1 MTFGEPYWLLGLL
14 FLPVLILLCA
24 RNDGRTRERLQKL
37 VAARLLPAL
46 SDSVSVKRRLLKR
59 LFFMAALG
67 CIIVALARPQ
77 WGILQKDFTRRG
89 RDIIL
94 AIDTSKSMMT
104 ADVAPNRLARA
115 KLAAQDVLNAMRGDR
130 FGLVAFAGT
139 AQVQAPLTVD
149 YQTIL
154 ESLSQLDTRTVDRGG
169 TDITSAIQSAEL
181 ALGKSQDT
189 HRALVLF
196 TDGED
201 LEDDAVAAAKQLK
214 GIRIFT
220 VGIGTAEGANIP
232 VAPGSNQYLRD
243 RRGEVVRS
251 RLDEKR
257 LQEIARQ
264 TGGFYVHL
272 DGTSIS
278 RLIQDGLRRL
288 GESNID
294 QRSAQ
299 IPIERYRWP
308 LALGLALFLASLF
321 LGDRR
326 NIFAKAKTSIAIGT
340 LWLGLALNLRAIDGA
355 EQYRQGD
362 YEGALQSFREELK
375 KSPDSPIINFNTG
388 NAAYRLHKYDD
399 AFESYSKA
407 MLSND
412 MKIREQAYYNA
423 GNALFMQGDESQDIE
438 QQLNSYYDAR
448 YQYQQAL
455 NLNPQDP
462 QARKNLALLE
472 ERIKQAEKEK
482 QEQESEQKQRQ
493 RRRPQQKRNR
503 QQRSQDHKKD
513 QQRSKGD
520 PQQGEGSGDDQSQDS
535 PEPSDS
541 ENNEPE
547 QAPTPDKKKQGDLRE
562 MTPSDQERQRAQ
574 AQPTPGQMSED
585 EALGLLDSLKS
596 EGDRVDLMHHRN
608 DRRVLRDW

>member
-1 MTFGEPYWLLGLL
+1 VTFGEPYWLLGLF
-14 FLPVLILLCA
+14 FLPALILLWT

-37 VAARLLPAL
+37 IAARLLPAL
-46 SDSVSVKRRLLKR
+46 SDSVSVKRRFLKR
-59 LFFMAALG
+59 VFFLAALG
-67 CIIVALARPQ
+67 CIIVALAHPQ
-77 WGILQKDFTRRG
+77 WGVRQKDFTRRG

-104 ADVAPNRLARA
+104 SDVAPNRLARA
-115 KLAAQDVLNAMRGDR
+115 KLAAQDVLNAMKGDR

-149 YQTIL
+149 YQTIV
-154 ESLSQLDTRTVDRGG
+154 ESIGQLDNRTVDRGG
-169 TDITSAIQSAEL
+169 TDISSAIQSAEL
-181 ALGKSQDT
+181 ALGKSEDT

-232 VAPGSNQYLRD
+232 VAPGSNQFLRD
-243 RRGEVVRS
+243 RRGELVKS

-272 DGTSIS
+272 DGTAIS
-278 RLIQDGLRRL
+278 RLVQDGLRRL

-308 LALGLALFLASLF
+308 LALGLGLFLASLF

-326 NIFAKAKTSIAIGT
+326 NAFAKAKAVTALGI
-340 LWLGLALNLRAIDGA
+340 LWFGLALNARAIDGA

-375 KSPDSPIINFNTG
+375 RSPDSPVVNFNTG

-412 MKIREQAYYNA
+412 MNIREQAYYNA

-438 QQLNSYYDAR
+438 QQLTSYYDAR

-455 NLNPQDP
+455 NLNPQDA

-482 QEQESEQKQRQ
+482 QEQESQQKQRQ
-493 RRRPQQKRNR
+493 RRHPQQKRNR
-503 QQRSQDHKKD
+503 QQHSQNQKKD
-513 QQRSKGD
+513 QQRGD
-520 PQQGEGSGDDQSQDS
+520 PQPGEGSGDDQPQDSQD
-535 PEPSDS
+535 PSDS
-541 ENNEPE
+541 ENNQPE

-562 MTPSDQERQRAQ
+562 MAPSEQERQSAQ

-596 EGDRVDLMHHRN
+596 EGDRVDLLHHRN

>member
-1 MTFGEPYWLLGLL
+1 
-14 FLPVLILLCA
+14 
-24 RNDGRTRERLQKL
+24 
-37 VAARLLPAL
+37 
-46 SDSVSVKRRLLKR
+46 LKR
-59 LFFMAALG
+59 LFFLAALG

-77 WGILQKDFTRRG
+77 WGVRQKDFTRRG

-94 AIDTSKSMMT
+94 AIDTSKSMT
-104 ADVAPNRLARA
+104 TPDVAPNRLARA
-115 KLAAQDVLNAMRGDR
+115 KLAAQDILNAMKGDR

-149 YQTIL
+149 YQTIVD
-154 ESLSQLDTRTVDRGG
+154 SISQLDTKTVDRGG
-169 TDITSAIQSAEL
+169 TDISSAIQSAEL
-181 ALGKSQDT
+181 ALGKSEDT

-214 GIRIFT
+214 GVRIFT

-232 VAPGSNQYLRD
+232 VAPGSNQFLRD
-243 RRGEVVRS
+243 RRGEVVKS

-272 DGTSIS
+272 DGTAIS
-278 RLIQDGLRRL
+278 RLVQVGLRRL

-308 LALGLALFLASLF
+308 IALGLGLFLASLF

-326 NIFAKAKTSIAIGT
+326 NAFAKVKASTAVAI
-340 LWLGLALNLRAIDGA
+340 LWFGLALNARAIDGA

-375 KSPDSPIINFNTG
+375 KSPDSPVANFNTG

-412 MKIREQAYYNA
+412 MNIREQAYYNA
-423 GNALFMQGDESQDIE
+423 GNALFMQGDESQEIE
-438 QQLNSYYDAR
+438 QQLTSYYDAR

-455 NLNPQDP
+455 NLNPQDA

-482 QEQESEQKQRQ
+482 QEQESQQKQRQ
-493 RRRPQQKRNR
+493 RRRPQQKRDR
-503 QQRSQDHKKD
+503 QQRSQNQKKD
-513 QQRSKGD
+513 RQRGD
-520 PQQGEGSGDDQSQDS
+520 PQPGEGSGDDQPQDSQD
-535 PEPSDS
+535 PSDS
-541 ENNEPE
+541 ENNQPE

-562 MTPSDQERQRAQ
+562 MTPSEQERQQAQ

-596 EGDRVDLMHHRN
+596 EGDRVDLLHHRN

>member
-1 MTFGEPYWLLGLL
+1 MTFGEPYWLLGLI

-24 RNDGRTRERLQKL
+24 RTDGRTRERLRKL

-89 RDIIL
+89 RDIIF

-104 ADVAPNRLARA
+104 PDVAPNRLARA
-115 KLAAQDVLNAMRGDR
+115 KLAAQDILNAMRGDR
-130 FGLVAFAGT
+130 FGVVAFAGT

-149 YQTIL
+149 YQTII
-154 ESLSQLDTRTVDRGG
+154 ESISRLDTRTVDRGG
-169 TDITSAIQSAEL
+169 TDIASAIQSAEL

-201 LEDDAVAAAKQLK
+201 LEDDAVAAAKPLK

-257 LQEIARQ
+257 LQEIARP

-272 DGTSIS
+272 DGTSVS

-288 GESNID
+288 DESNID

-362 YEGALQSFREELK
+362 YEAALQSFREELK

-438 QQLNSYYDAR
+438 QQLTSYYDAR

-503 QQRSQDHKKD
+503 QQRSPDQKKD

-535 PEPSDS
+535 PDPSDS

-562 MTPSDQERQRAQ
+562 MTPLDQERQRAQ

-585 EALGLLDSLKS
+585 EALGLLDSLKTES
-596 EGDRVDLMHHRN
+596 DRVDLMHHRN

>member
-14 FLPVLILLCA
+14 FLPTFVVLCT

-37 VAARLLPAL
+37 IAARLLPAL
-46 SDSVSVKRRLLKR
+46 SDSVSVKRRFLKR
-59 LFFMAALG
+59 LFFLAALG

-77 WGILQKDFTRRG
+77 WGVRQKDFTRRG

-94 AIDTSKSMMT
+94 AIDTSKSMT
-104 ADVAPNRLARA
+104 TPDVAPNRLARA
-115 KLAAQDVLNAMRGDR
+115 KLAAQDILNAMKGDR

-149 YQTIL
+149 YQTIVD
-154 ESLSQLDTRTVDRGG
+154 SISQLDTKTVDRGG
-169 TDITSAIQSAEL
+169 TDISSAIQSAEL
-181 ALGKSQDT
+181 ALGKSEDT

-214 GIRIFT
+214 GVRIFT

-232 VAPGSNQYLRD
+232 VAPGSNQFLRD
-243 RRGEVVRS
+243 RRGEVVKS

-272 DGTSIS
+272 DGTAIS
-278 RLIQDGLRRL
+278 RLVQVGLRRL

-308 LALGLALFLASLF
+308 IALGLGLFLASLF

-326 NIFAKAKTSIAIGT
+326 NAFAKVKASTAVAI
-340 LWLGLALNLRAIDGA
+340 LWFGLALNARAIDGA

-375 KSPDSPIINFNTG
+375 KSPDSPVANFNTG

-412 MKIREQAYYNA
+412 MNIREQAYYNA
-423 GNALFMQGDESQDIE
+423 GNALFMQGDESQEIE
-438 QQLNSYYDAR
+438 QQLTSYYDAR

-455 NLNPQDP
+455 NLNPQDA

-482 QEQESEQKQRQ
+482 QEQESQQKQRQ
-493 RRRPQQKRNR
+493 RRRPQQKRDR
-503 QQRSQDHKKD
+503 QQRSQNQKKD
-513 QQRSKGD
+513 RQRGD
-520 PQQGEGSGDDQSQDS
+520 PQPGEGSGDDQPQDSQD
-535 PEPSDS
+535 PSDS
-541 ENNEPE
+541 ENNQPE

-562 MTPSDQERQRAQ
+562 MTPSEQERQQAQ

-596 EGDRVDLMHHRN
+596 EGDRVDLLRHRN

>member
-14 FLPVLILLCA
+14 FLPALILLWT

-37 VAARLLPAL
+37 IAARLLPGL
-46 SDSVSVKRRLLKR
+46 SDSVSVKRRFLKR
-59 LFFMAALG
+59 VFFLAALG

-77 WGILQKDFTRRG
+77 WGVHQKDFTRRG

-104 ADVAPNRLARA
+104 SDVAPNRLARA
-115 KLAAQDVLNAMRGDR
+115 KLAAQDILNAMKGDR

-149 YQTIL
+149 YQTIV
-154 ESLSQLDTRTVDRGG
+154 EAISQLDTKTVDRGG
-169 TDITSAIQSAEL
+169 TDISSAIQSAEL
-181 ALGKSQDT
+181 ALGKSEDT

-232 VAPGSNQYLRD
+232 VAPGSNQFLRD
-243 RRGEVVRS
+243 RRGELVKS

-272 DGTSIS
+272 DWTAIS
-278 RLIQDGLRRL
+278 RLVQDGLRGL

-308 LALGLALFLASLF
+308 LALGLGLFLASLF

-326 NIFAKAKTSIAIGT
+326 NAFAKAKAVTALGI
-340 LWLGLALNLRAIDGA
+340 LWFGLALNAQAIDGA

-375 KSPDSPIINFNTG
+375 RSPDSPVVNFNTG

-412 MKIREQAYYNA
+412 MNIREQAYYNA

-438 QQLNSYYDAR
+438 QQLTSYYDAR

-455 NLNPQDP
+455 NLNPQDA

-482 QEQESEQKQRQ
+482 QEQESQQKQRQ
-493 RRRPQQKRNR
+493 RRHPQQKRNR
-503 QQRSQDHKKD
+503 QQHSQNQKKD
-513 QQRSKGD
+513 QQRGD
-520 PQQGEGSGDDQSQDS
+520 PQPGEGSGDDQPQDSQD
-535 PEPSDS
+535 PSDS
-541 ENNEPE
+541 ENNQPE
-547 QAPTPDKKKQGDLRE
+547 QVPTPDKKKQGDLRE
-562 MTPSDQERQRAQ
+562 MAPSEQERQHAQ

-596 EGDRVDLMHHRN
+596 EGDRVDLLHHRN

>member
-1 MTFGEPYWLLGLL
+1 MTFGGPYWLLGLL
-14 FLPVLILLCA
+14 FLPALILLWT

-37 VAARLLPAL
+37 IAARLLPGL
-46 SDSVSVKRRLLKR
+46 SDSVSVKRRFLKR
-59 LFFMAALG
+59 VFFLAALG

-77 WGILQKDFTRRG
+77 WGVHQKDFTRRG

-104 ADVAPNRLARA
+104 SDVAPNRLARA
-115 KLAAQDVLNAMRGDR
+115 KLAAQDILNAMKGDR

-149 YQTIL
+149 YQTIV
-154 ESLSQLDTRTVDRGG
+154 EAISQLDTKTVDRGG
-169 TDITSAIQSAEL
+169 TDISSAIQSAEL
-181 ALGKSQDT
+181 ALGKSEDT

-232 VAPGSNQYLRD
+232 VAPGSNQFLRD
-243 RRGEVVRS
+243 RRGELVKS

-272 DGTSIS
+272 DWTAIS
-278 RLIQDGLRRL
+278 RLVQDGLRGL

-308 LALGLALFLASLF
+308 LALGLGLFLASLF

-326 NIFAKAKTSIAIGT
+326 NAFAKAKAVTALGI
-340 LWLGLALNLRAIDGA
+340 LWFGLALNAQAIDGA

-375 KSPDSPIINFNTG
+375 RSPDSPVVNFNTG

-412 MKIREQAYYNA
+412 MNIREQAYYNA

-438 QQLNSYYDAR
+438 QQLTSYYDAR

-455 NLNPQDP
+455 NLNPQDA

-482 QEQESEQKQRQ
+482 QEQESQQKQRQ
-493 RRRPQQKRNR
+493 RRHPQQKRNR
-503 QQRSQDHKKD
+503 QQHSQNQKKD
-513 QQRSKGD
+513 QQRGD
-520 PQQGEGSGDDQSQDS
+520 PQPGEGSGDDQPQDSQD
-535 PEPSDS
+535 PSDS
-541 ENNEPE
+541 ENNQPE

-562 MTPSDQERQRAQ
+562 MAPSEQERQHAQ

-596 EGDRVDLMHHRN
+596 EGDRVDLLHHRN

>member
-1 MTFGEPYWLLGLL
+1 MIFGEPHWLFGLL
-14 FLPVLILLCA
+14 LLPIFIALCI

-37 VAARLLPAL
+37 IAARLLPAL
-46 SDSVSVKRRLLKR
+46 TDSVSVKLRILRR
-59 LFFMAALG
+59 LFFLAALG
-67 CIIVALARPQ
+67 CIFVALARPQ
-77 WGILQKDFTRRG
+77 WGFLQKDFTRRG
-89 RDIIL
+89 RDFIL

-115 KLAAQDVLNAMRGDR
+115 KLAAQDVLNAMKGDR

-139 AQVQAPLTVD
+139 AQVQAPLTID
-149 YQTIL
+149 YQTIV
-154 ESLSQLDTRTVDRGG
+154 ESISQLDTKTVDRGG
-169 TDITSAIQSAEL
+169 TDITSAIQAAEL
-181 ALGKSQDT
+181 ALGKSVDT
-189 HRALVLF
+189 HRAVVLF

-201 LEDDAVAAAKQLK
+201 LEDDAVTAAKQLK
-214 GIRIFT
+214 GIRVFT

-243 RRGEVVRS
+243 RHGEVVKS

-272 DGTSIS
+272 DGTSMS
-278 RLIQDGLRRL
+278 RLVQDGLKKL

-299 IPIERYRWP
+299 VPIERYRWP
-308 LALGLALFLASLF
+308 LALGLALFFASL
-321 LGDRR
+321 LIGDRR
-326 NIFAKAKTSIAIGT
+326 NISQEAKTVTAIVA
-340 LWLGLALNLRAIDGA
+340 LWLGLAVRLPAMNGA

-362 YEGALQSFREELK
+362 YEGSLQTFREELK
-375 KSPDSPIINFNTG
+375 KNPDSPVANFNTG

-412 MKIREQAYYNA
+412 MNIREQAYYNG
-423 GNALFMQGDESQDIE
+423 GNALFMEGDESQDIE
-438 QQLNSYYDAR
+438 QQLTNYYDAR

-455 NLNPQDP
+455 NLNPQDQ
-462 QARKNLALLE
+462 QARKNLSLLE

-493 RRRPQQKRNR
+493 QKRPRQKRNR
-503 QQRSQDHKKD
+503 QQRPQDQKKD

-520 PQQGEGSGDDQSQDS
+520 QQQGEGSGDDQSQES
-535 PEPSDS
+535 PDPSDP
-541 ENNEPE
+541 ENNQPE
-547 QAPTPDKKKQGDLRE
+547 QGPTPDKKKQGDLRE
-562 MTPSDQERQRAQ
+562 MTPSEQERQRAQ

-585 EALGLLDSLKS
+585 EALGLLDSLRS

>member
-14 FLPVLILLCA
+14 FLPALILLWT
-24 RNDGRTRERLQKL
+24 RNDGRTRERLHKL
-37 VAARLLPAL
+37 IAARLLPAL
-46 SDSVSVKRRLLKR
+46 GDSVSVKRRFLKR
-59 LFFMAALG
+59 VFFLAALG

-77 WGILQKDFTRRG
+77 RGVRQKDFTRRG

-104 ADVAPNRLARA
+104 SDVAPNRLARA
-115 KLAAQDVLNAMRGDR
+115 KLAAQDVLNAMKGDR
-130 FGLVAFAGT
+130 FALVAFAGT

-149 YQTIL
+149 YQTIV
-154 ESLSQLDTRTVDRGG
+154 ESMSQLDTKTVDRGG
-169 TDITSAIQSAEL
+169 TDISSAIQSAEL
-181 ALGKSQDT
+181 ALGKSEDT

-220 VGIGTAEGANIP
+220 VGIGTVEGANIP
-232 VAPGSNQYLRD
+232 VAPGSNQFLRD
-243 RRGEVVRS
+243 RRGELVKS

-272 DGTSIS
+272 DGTTIS
-278 RLIQDGLRRL
+278 RLVQDGLRRL

-294 QRSAQ
+294 QRTAQ

-308 LALGLALFLASLF
+308 LALGLGLFLASLF

-326 NIFAKAKTSIAIGT
+326 NAFAKAKASTAVGI
-340 LWLGLALNLRAIDGA
+340 LWLGLALNARAIDGV

-375 KSPDSPIINFNTG
+375 RSPDSPVVNFNTG

-412 MKIREQAYYNA
+412 MNIREQAYYNA

-438 QQLNSYYDAR
+438 QQLTSYYDAR

-455 NLNPQDP
+455 NLNPRDA

-482 QEQESEQKQRQ
+482 QEQESQQKQRQ
-493 RRRPQQKRNR
+493 RRRPQQNRNR
-503 QQRSQDHKKD
+503 QQRSQNQKN
-513 QQRSKGD
+513 QQRGD
-520 PQQGEGSGDDQSQDS
+520 PQPGEGSGDDQPQDSQD
-535 PEPSDS
+535 PSDS

-547 QAPTPDKKKQGDLRE
+547 QAPTPDKQKQGDLRE
-562 MTPSDQERQRAQ
+562 MTPSEQERQRAQ

-585 EALGLLDSLKS
+585 EALGLMDSLKS
-596 EGDRVDLMHHRN
+596 EGDRVDLLHHRN